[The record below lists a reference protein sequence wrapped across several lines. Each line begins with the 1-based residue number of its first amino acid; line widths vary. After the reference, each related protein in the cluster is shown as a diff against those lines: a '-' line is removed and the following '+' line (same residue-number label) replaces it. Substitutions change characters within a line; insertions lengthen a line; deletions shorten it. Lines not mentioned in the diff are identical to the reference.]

1 LAGGPAERLTG
12 PSVGVGRSSMWLR
25 SLQKEKG
32 VTEEPRYDAHTLR
45 KVAALA
51 GRLQNQKQETLTA
64 REIEAIGAE
73 AGLEP
78 AFIQQALA
86 QLAGSQP
93 RPDRKKASPNELWP
107 PVAIFSAPLVWGALS
122 WLVRDSHSLAPLFW
136 IVLPAPLALLLGF
149 LSGQKK

>member
-1 LAGGPAERLTG
+1 
-12 PSVGVGRSSMWLR
+12 MWLR
-25 SLQKEKG
+25 SVQKERG

-86 QLAGSQP
+86 QLAVSQP
-93 RPDRKKASPNELWP
+93 GAVSEKPEPKELWS
-107 PVAIFSAPLVWGALS
+107 PVAIFGAPLVWGVLS
-122 WLVRDSHSLAPLFW
+122 WLLRDSPSLAPLFVF
-136 IVLPAPLALLLGF
+136 ILPAPLASCLGSSRARKRLA
-149 LSGQKK
+149 LSRRWSCSL